1 MTCDLTL
8 YQYSS
13 EQAARIGAALDRFN
27 KGRSVQNGHYAVSL
41 PTAYRPYCGFWR
53 VFPDGM
59 LVYVRTLAMGV
70 ETVLER
76 AMQMLQYCNVWLEI
90 EAPSLFEGAFS

>member
-41 PTAYRPYCGFWR
+41 PTAYRPYCGF
-53 VFPDGM
+53 
-59 LVYVRTLAMGV
+59 
-70 ETVLER
+70 
-76 AMQMLQYCNVWLEI
+76 
-90 EAPSLFEGAFS
+90 